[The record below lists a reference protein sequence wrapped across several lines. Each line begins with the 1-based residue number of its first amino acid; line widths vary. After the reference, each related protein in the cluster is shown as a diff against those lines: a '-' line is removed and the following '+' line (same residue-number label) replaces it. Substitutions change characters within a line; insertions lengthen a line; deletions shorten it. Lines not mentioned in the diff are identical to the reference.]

1 MLIEKDK
8 MLLKNEEIAKKFNQY
23 FEYITDVKRIS
34 FLITDLY
41 EFSCEK
47 AYEGQ
52 DDFDKT

>member
-8 MLLKNEEIAKKFNQY
+8 MLLKNEEIAKRFNQY

-47 AYEGQ
+47 AYEGL